1 LDAVDILKA
10 RMEQSGVRR
19 DITDS
24 TIARLYPAGTL
35 TDLLGGGGVLTLK
48 SYTAGGL
55 STMSI
60 RGANS
65 MQTPVV
71 WNGINLQNTNNNT
84 VDLSLLPVFLFDQ
97 VAVQPGSSSAA
108 WGSGAIGGVIKLTSL
123 PRDRSSNG
131 NYLRNPYLNHK
142 VVFEYGSFGAN
153 MFGVK
158 VGGGKGQWT
167 YDLKLYRQHSL
178 NNFWF
183 TNTSFAQP
191 RRQQLNHATM
201 RQQGFMTEVYFDP
214 KNPNNQF
221 VLRMWV
227 QETHREIPP
236 TMLQSVNEATQKDYA
251 CRIMSEW
258 FSFPTSRIK
267 INTRAAVIHEGLLYN
282 PGFSQPINNT
292 NAWTYIAE
300 SEMTY
305 DFGQRD
311 TKVLNN
317 LRLSGGLNAMYATS
331 EVTESIPHKEQLRMS
346 MYASIGKALRESD
359 EFNITVRD
367 EIIDGKM
374 IDPVGSIWYY
384 LSLKKWLAIRTC
396 VSHSY
401 RVPTF
406 NDLYWTPGGNPD
418 LLPETSWTE
427 EITVDVRPRWKTGYI
442 SYSVTAYNRNVKDMI
457 TWVPNAAFW
466 SPLNVAEVW
475 SRGMEHRLKYFQAVS
490 RWKFTFLANAD
501 YVRSTY
507 EKTNTT
513 NDVSIGKQLIYVPA
527 WFGGATATAQWK
539 DYFITYAHQYTD
551 LRFTT
556 RDHVEW
562 LPAYSIANLAVGW
575 NWKSNLNGGVYW
587 MNLFFRC
594 NNIFDEQY
602 ESMAWR
608 PMPGRSYMIGFSIDF
623 SKQKE
628 ITE

>member
-1 LDAVDILKA
+1 
-10 RMEQSGVRR
+10 
-19 DITDS
+19 
-24 TIARLYPAGTL
+24 
-35 TDLLGGGGVLTLK
+35 
-48 SYTAGGL
+48 
-55 STMSI
+55 
-60 RGANS
+60 
-65 MQTPVV
+65 
-71 WNGINLQNTNNNT
+71 
-84 VDLSLLPVFLFDQ
+84 
-97 VAVQPGSSSAA
+97 
-108 WGSGAIGGVIKLTSL
+108 
-123 PRDRSSNG
+123 
-131 NYLRNPYLNHK
+131 
-142 VVFEYGSFGAN
+142 
-153 MFGVK
+153 
-158 VGGGKGQWT
+158 
-167 YDLKLYRQHSL
+167 
-178 NNFWF
+178 
-183 TNTSFAQP
+183 
-191 RRQQLNHATM
+191 
-201 RQQGFMTEVYFDP
+201 
-214 KNPNNQF
+214 
-221 VLRMWV
+221 
-227 QETHREIPP
+227 
-236 TMLQSVNEATQKDYA
+236 
-251 CRIMSEW
+251 
-258 FSFPTSRIK
+258 
-267 INTRAAVIHEGLLYN
+267 
-282 PGFSQPINNT
+282 
-292 NAWTYIAE
+292 
-300 SEMTY
+300 
-305 DFGQRD
+305 
-311 TKVLNN
+311 
-317 LRLSGGLNAMYATS
+317 
-331 EVTESIPHKEQLRMS
+331 
-346 MYASIGKALRESD
+346 
-359 EFNITVRD
+359 
-367 EIIDGKM
+367 
-374 IDPVGSIWYY
+374 
-384 LSLKKWLAIRTC
+384 
-396 VSHSY
+396 
-401 RVPTF
+401 
-406 NDLYWTPGGNPD
+406 
-418 LLPETSWTE
+418 LPETSWTE